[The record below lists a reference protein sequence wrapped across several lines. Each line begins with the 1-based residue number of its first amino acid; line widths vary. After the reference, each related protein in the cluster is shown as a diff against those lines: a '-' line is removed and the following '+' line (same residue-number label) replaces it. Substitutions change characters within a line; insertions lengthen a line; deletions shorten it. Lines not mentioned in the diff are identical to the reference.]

1 VRELRNVLT
10 RAYVLGGPRMEPRVL
25 SFHLL
30 PAPAPMAG
38 AAVGVPHPDDA
49 ERAYLQSVL
58 ARCGDNR
65 SLAARELGVARST
78 LHYKIRKYNLS

>member
-1 VRELRNVLT
+1 
-10 RAYVLGGPRMEPRVL
+10 
-25 SFHLL
+25 
-30 PAPAPMAG
+30 MAG